1 MNKSTLG
8 VVAAIAVAACG
19 PALAADPAAAD
30 TAQPA
35 TSNELRA
42 TRDQET
48 GQLRAPTA
56 EERAELAAVEKNFKR
71 SGPATVQLRTLS
83 DGTRAAVLP
92 ESFQTTVYAVR
103 DADGNLRTFHS
114 DPALDSA
121 PAAKREEK

>member
-19 PALAADPAAAD
+19 PVLAADPAPAE
-30 TAQPA
+30 TMTTA
-35 TSNELRA
+35 TSSELRA
-42 TRDQET
+42 TRDKET

-56 EERAELAAVEKNFKR
+56 AERAELAAIEKNFKR
-71 SGPATVQLRTLS
+71 SGPATVQLRTLT

-103 DADGNLRTFHS
+103 DADGNVRTYHS
-114 DPALDSA
+114 DAALDSA